1 MVNFLLAMKVFISEQ
16 MLLDDYEVSVNCENL
31 TCTIY
36 SKCVVVVCVCMCVC
50 GWNGMH
56 VWMYVCI
63 CTSDLSKLY
72 S

>member
-1 MVNFLLAMKVFISEQ
+1 MKVFIR
-16 MLLDDYEVSVNCENL
+16 LLDDYEVSVNCENL

-36 SKCVVVVCVCMCVC
+36 SKCDVVVCVCVGVC
-50 GWNGMH
+50 GW
-56 VWMYVCI
+56 VEWDVCVDVCACI